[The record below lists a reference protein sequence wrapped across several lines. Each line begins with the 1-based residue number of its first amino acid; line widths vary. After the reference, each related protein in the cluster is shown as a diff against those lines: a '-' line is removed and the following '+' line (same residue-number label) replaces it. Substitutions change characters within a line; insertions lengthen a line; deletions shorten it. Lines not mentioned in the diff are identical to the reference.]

1 MPGCTVKGGM
11 SNVLPSLVVVDHE
24 HDGARA
30 APDKTVRDP
39 VCAFCRRGIGLVR
52 VVEGPFF
59 AEHLPMLDP
68 ECHSASGLTQ
78 YDVASVDKMSGSLA
92 AFLQNAQ
99 PGTLWEAGTV
109 QASRK
114 PKQVRKEPEPFG
126 PLHHAAAETEVFAK
140 VLEAKERWLDAV
152 AALLRGDDERLA
164 VAAVKH
170 LSLHRPYPP
179 AWTFNPAV
187 AVPEEAIAAYQ
198 AFRTGKAE
206 RYQGADAAGEA
217 ARFSLLL
224 EAWADRRASVADE
237 AVKQLWDAITGN
249 MGLNESL
256 RGLPS
261 ETLTQAIE
269 LVEREVASLEAG
281 TAATTRLDWRKS
293 LLPRHQKMAEAFRA
307 LLAARK
313 PASKKAPAKK
323 AAATKAPAKKAA
335 AKKATTKTK
344 TR

>member
-1 MPGCTVKGGM
+1 M
-11 SNVLPSLVVVDHE
+11 STPLPSLVVVDHE
-24 HDGARA
+24 HNGARA
-30 APDKTVRDP
+30 ASDNSLRDP
-39 VCAFCRRGIGLVR
+39 VCAFCARGIGLVR

-68 ECHSASGLTQ
+68 KCGSASGLTK
-78 YDVASVDKMSGSLA
+78 YDVATVDKQSGSLA

-99 PGTLWEAGTV
+99 PGTLWDAYTV

-114 PKQVRKEPEPFG
+114 PKQVRQEPEPFG

-152 AALLRGDDERLA
+152 AALLRGEDERLA

-170 LSLHRPYPP
+170 LSLRRPYPP

-237 AVKQLWDAITGN
+237 AVAQLWDAITGN

-261 ETLTQAIE
+261 EMLTQGIE
-269 LVEREVASLEAG
+269 LIDREVASLEAG
-281 TAATTRLDWRKS
+281 TAATAKLDWRKS
-293 LLPRHQKMAEAFRA
+293 LLPRHQRMADAFRA
-307 LLAARK
+307 LLAAKK
-313 PASKKAPAKK
+313 PAAKKVPAKK
-323 AAATKAPAKKAA
+323 AAAAKAPAKKAPAKKAA
-335 AKKATTKTK
+335 AKKSTTKSA